1 MQINQPRKSEFIKIA
16 SEDDVASKGAR
27 YACGIGVEVGLAIA
41 ARRKMCQDD
50 LLDLGL
56 GGNFADLLTRQMVG
70 DQMLHQRGQLVRGEA
85 GKGADQPLDPSEID
99 DRSEEQT
106 SELQSLMRISYAVFC
121 LKKKNKLKTTI
132 ENTYTQNN
140 TNT

>member
-85 GKGADQPLDPSEID
+85 GK
-99 DRSEEQT
+99 RSEEHT

-121 LKKKNKLKTTI
+121 LKKK
-132 ENTYTQNN
+132 QA
-140 TNT
+140 

>member
-56 GGNFADLLTRQMVG
+56 GGNFAALLTRQMVG
-70 DQMLHQRGQLVRGEA
+70 DKMLHQRGQLARGEA
-85 GKGADQPLDPSEID
+85 GKGEAQRRDPSRTEAHAN
-99 DRSEEQT
+99 T
-106 SELQSLMRISYAVFC
+106 
-121 LKKKNKLKTTI
+121 KTG
-132 ENTYTQNN
+132 
-140 TNT
+140 

>member
-1 MQINQPRKSEFIKIA
+1 MSVFFFFKRKTAYDMRISDWSSDVCSSDLILGMQINQPRKSEFIKIA

-70 DQMLHQRGQLVRGEA
+70 YQMLHQQIGRASGRERVCQ
-85 GKGADQPLDPSEID
+85 
-99 DRSEEQT
+99 
-106 SELQSLMRISYAVFC
+106 
-121 LKKKNKLKTTI
+121 
-132 ENTYTQNN
+132 
-140 TNT
+140 

>member
-16 SEDDVASKGAR
+16 SEDDVASRGAR

-85 GKGADQPLDPSEID
+85 GKGAERWEGRRVGKEGVS
-99 DRSEEQT
+99 T
-106 SELQSLMRISYAVFC
+106 C
-121 LKKKNKLKTTI
+121 
-132 ENTYTQNN
+132 
-140 TNT
+140 

>member
-70 DQMLHQRGQLVRGEA
+70 
-85 GKGADQPLDPSEID
+85 
-99 DRSEEQT
+99 RSEEHT

-121 LKKKNKLKTTI
+121 LKKKTTI
-132 ENTYTQNN
+132 HQNIQRLNKSLKNTRVQKVQHKYNSITKTYYLSNIV
-140 TNT
+140 

>member
-41 ARRKMCQDD
+41 ARRNMCKDD

-56 GGNFADLLTRQMVG
+56 GGTFADLLTRQIVG
-70 DQMLHQRGQLVRGEA
+70 DQMLHTPGQLVGGEA
-85 GKGADQPLDPSEID
+85 GKATDTPT
-99 DRSEEQT
+99 DRVTKDRRESKERVIT
-106 SELQSLMRISYAVFC
+106 CRPPYP
-121 LKKKNKLKTTI
+121 
-132 ENTYTQNN
+132 
-140 TNT
+140 